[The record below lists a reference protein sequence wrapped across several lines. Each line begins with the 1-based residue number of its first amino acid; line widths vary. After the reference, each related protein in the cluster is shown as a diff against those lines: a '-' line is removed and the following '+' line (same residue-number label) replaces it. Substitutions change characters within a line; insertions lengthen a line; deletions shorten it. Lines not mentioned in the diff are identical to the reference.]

1 MSGGASSADASAL
14 FDGDRLTL
22 ARQLAGLK
30 KSELARSIGKSPTI
44 VSGWESGAKR
54 PSTSSVAA
62 LAVRLGVDPGFFV
75 VRPSNA
81 SRLSGAP
88 HFRSLR
94 ATTLTVRDQAT
105 SYGQVAADIASV
117 IEKYV
122 ELPELVLPHFSVPLE
137 PDSSPTPEDA
147 ARWLRAEWN
156 LPDGP
161 LSHVVR
167 LIENKGIIVVF
178 STPGASSV
186 DAFSFDTDNRP
197 LIILNPLKDDYYRQR
212 FDAAHE
218 LGHLIMHRDSE
229 PGGRVVEEQANRF
242 ASEFLMPE
250 FEIRESLPTS
260 INSRTWV
267 QLGRLKEDW
276 GASMQAILHK
286 SRRLNLLTDGS
297 YRNAMMT
304 VSSRGWRRHEP
315 GLTAALEQPSLL
327 ARSIEILL
335 EGGFTE
341 SDLLSE
347 CRAPLSLFR
356 QVVSRTPDP
365 TN

>member
-1 MSGGASSADASAL
+1 M
-14 FDGDRLTL
+14 
-22 ARQLAGLK
+22 
-30 KSELARSIGKSPTI
+30 
-44 VSGWESGAKR
+44 
-54 PSTSSVAA
+54 
-62 LAVRLGVDPGFFV
+62 
-75 VRPSNA
+75 
-81 SRLSGAP
+81 
-88 HFRSLR
+88 
-94 ATTLTVRDQAT
+94 TVRDQAT